1 MHKQIILLFLL
12 YFTALH
18 YDINA
23 QDTGKPQKTFKQDD
37 VFVIFTKK
45 ANLAKRD
52 SLTAKPVELHK
63 PYFSTTPYVGYN
75 PAYGLLI
82 GVGSTIGLYLGR
94 PETTPIST
102 AVVAINLTTK
112 SQLIFNLRTNI
123 MTNKSKFIFRGDW
136 RFLLFSQPTYGLGTG
151 VAHQGN
157 IGIIFNDGG
166 QTGAITAEE
175 EPINYNYI
183 RLYETFYFKIT
194 KKWYAGIGYN
204 LDDYK
209 KVVDQKLNLD
219 TVPQQITHHY
229 QYSTDHGFNPSQQT
243 MSGLSLE
250 LLMDSRD
257 NSIRPTRGYFVDIA
271 FRPNFTFLGSTKNS
285 IMLNTEFRTYVNVS
299 KRRPDH
305 LVGFWYI
312 GQFSRKGDVPYLA
325 LPAIA
330 WDMYNRT
337 GRGYVQGSI
346 RGVNFLYG
354 ESEYRFPISKYTG
367 ILGGVVFVNATT
379 ASSDDGSRD
388 LFEYMDPA
396 VGVGLRVM
404 FNRKT
409 LSNLSVDLGFGAGGE
424 VGIYFNLN
432 ETF

>member
-1 MHKQIILLFLL
+1 M
-12 YFTALH
+12 
-18 YDINA
+18 
-23 QDTGKPQKTFKQDD
+23 
-37 VFVIFTKK
+37 
-45 ANLAKRD
+45 
-52 SLTAKPVELHK
+52 ELHK

-82 GVGSTIGLYLGR
+82 GVGSTIGMYLGTARNDTYFHRRGRYQPYHQKTDDLQPPDECRDGWSRNTFSGATGGFSCFRNR
-94 PETTPIST
+94 PT
-102 AVVAINLTTK
+102 
-112 SQLIFNLRTNI
+112 
-123 MTNKSKFIFRGDW
+123 D
-136 RFLLFSQPTYGLGTG
+136 LGTG
-151 VAHQGN
+151 VAHRGR

-166 QTGAITAEE
+166 QTGPITAEE
-175 EPINYNYI
+175 QPINYNYI
-183 RLYETFYFKIT
+183 RLYETFYFKIS
-194 KKWYAGIGYN
+194 KKWYAGIGYS

-229 QYSTDHGFNPSQQT
+229 KYSTDHGFNPSQQT

-257 NSIRPTRGYFVDIA
+257 NSIRPTKGYFADIA

-285 IMLNTEFRTYVNVS
+285 VMLNTEFRTYVRVS
-299 KRRPDH
+299 KIRPDH

-312 GQFSRKGDVPYLA
+312 GQFTRKGDVPYLA
-325 LPAIA
+325 LPSIA

-379 ASSDDGSRD
+379 ASSDDDTRE
-388 LFEYMDPA
+388 LFEYVDPA
-396 VGVGLRVM
+396 VGFGLRVM

-409 LSNLSVDLGFGAGGE
+409 LSNLGVDVGFGAGGTTG
-424 VGIYFNLN
+424 VYFNLN